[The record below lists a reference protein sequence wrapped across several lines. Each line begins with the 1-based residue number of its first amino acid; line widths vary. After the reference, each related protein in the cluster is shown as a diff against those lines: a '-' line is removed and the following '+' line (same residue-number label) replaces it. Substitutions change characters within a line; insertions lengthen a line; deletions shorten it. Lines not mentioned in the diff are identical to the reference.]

1 MVARQWR
8 LNIKNAALGLNRK
21 SRIFKHQ
28 LFMPYLFF
36 RHEVGVVSSMTLSP
50 LALAGGE
57 HSINMPVHVFGR
69 HTAPSQQVS

>member
-36 RHEVGVVSSMTLSP
+36 RHEVVVVLSMTLSP
-50 LALAGGE
+50 LTLAGGE
-57 HSINMPVHVFGR
+57 HVPVTPVHVFGM
-69 HTAPSQQVS
+69 HTGFPQQES